1 MDLLTFIKSLGYLGI
16 WGIIFA
22 ESGILLAVMLPGD
35 SLLMASGFLAVHGKL
50 EFWIVTLG
58 CFIAAVSGNCLGYAI
73 GKRMGRK
80 AFEREDDGRFLKKSH
95 IEKTEHF
102 FNKYGRST
110 IIIGRFLPVVRT
122 FAPFLAGVIQMPFR
136 IFFIYSVIG
145 GFFWTVGLCSL
156 GYYLGKTIKV
166 HEFDDYVT
174 PIVIV
179 IILILLCPTAYHL
192 FRRKM
197 KMRQLQKAID
207 DTVNPQE

>member
-1 MDLLTFIKSLGYLGI
+1 MDLLLLIKSLGYLGI
-16 WGIIFA
+16 FGIIFA

-35 SLLMASGFLAVHGKL
+35 SLLIASGFLAAHGKL
-50 EFWIVTLG
+50 EIITVTIG
-58 CFIAAVSGNCLGYAI
+58 CFIAAVSGNCFGYAI

-80 AFEREDDGRFLKKSH
+80 ALEREDEGRFLKKSY
-95 IEKTEHF
+95 IEKTDRF
-102 FNKYGRST
+102 FAKYGRST

-156 GYYLGKTIKV
+156 GYYLGNTIKV
-166 HEFDDYVT
+166 HEFDDYIG
-174 PIVIV
+174 PIVTVIIV
-179 IILILLCPTAYHL
+179 ILLLPTAYHL
-192 FRRKM
+192 IRRKM
-197 KMRQLQKAID
+197 KMRQLQKAIK